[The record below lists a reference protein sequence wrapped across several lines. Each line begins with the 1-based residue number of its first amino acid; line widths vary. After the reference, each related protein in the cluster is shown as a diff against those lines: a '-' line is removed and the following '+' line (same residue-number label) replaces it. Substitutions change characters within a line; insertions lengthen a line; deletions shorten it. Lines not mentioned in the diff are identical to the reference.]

1 MLWRETININVWC
14 WCWGVF
20 LLFELTRII
29 IRRRR
34 SCAVKRSRF
43 AAVVAL
49 ACFNVLLAACGDLQ
63 FRPQN
68 LAKSDIDLVADLH
81 YRETQTLLRDLT
93 VKLYKRNPDQLK
105 RAPGH
110 SVEGRIEQLFSQ
122 VGYVPHKELS
132 FARGTDALE
141 LALSSS
147 YTGDRVMAMMV
158 GLNGMIRYAYGYK
171 DEFFMFDELDQ
182 QKLYE
187 SARNVEIL
195 IWRLTH
201 SGGDNRPLLLTN
213 SLPGE
218 PLNLSFERLFG
229 KLISSQDMIAGVIAL
244 KNERLI
250 NRTAQ
255 NVAAL
260 VFFPL

>member
-1 MLWRETININVWC
+1 MCIY
-14 WCWGVF
+14 
-20 LLFELTRII
+20 LFEVIRMMMRYRLCV
-29 IRRRR
+29 IRR
-34 SCAVKRSRF
+34 SKLV
-43 AAVVAL
+43 AVVVMVSIGL
-49 ACFNVLLAACGDLQ
+49 MLGACGDLR

-68 LAKSDIDLVADLH
+68 LVKSDIDLVADLH
-81 YRETQTLLRDLT
+81 YRETQNLLRELT
-93 VKLYKRNPDQLK
+93 IKLYRRNPGQM
-105 RAPGH
+105 RRGPGY
-110 SVEGRIEQLFSQ
+110 SVEQRIDQLFSQ
-122 VGYVPHKELS
+122 AGYVPYKELS

-141 LALSSS
+141 LALSAG
-147 YTGDRVMAMMV
+147 YKGDRVMAMMAGV
-158 GLNGMIRYAYGYK
+158 NGMIRHAYGYK
-171 DEFFMFDELDQ
+171 EEFFMFDQLDQ

-195 IWRLTH
+195 VWRLAH
-201 SGGDNRPLLLTN
+201 SGGASGPLLLTN

-218 PLNLSFERLFG
+218 RTNLSFERLFG
-229 KLISSQDMIAGVIAL
+229 KLISSQDMMAGVVAL

>member
-1 MLWRETININVWC
+1 MEM
-14 WCWGVF
+14 
-20 LLFELTRII
+20 I
-29 IRRRR
+29 IRRW
-34 SCAVKRSRF
+34 SCAIKGLKF
-43 AAVVAL
+43 TAVVWL
-49 ACFNVLLAACGDLQ
+49 VLLSLLLAGCGDLR

-68 LAKSDIDLVADLH
+68 LVKSDIDLVADLH
-81 YRETQTLLRDLT
+81 YRETQNLLRELT
-93 VKLYKRNPDQLK
+93 VKLYKRNPGQL
-105 RAPGH
+105 RRGPGY
-110 SVEGRIEQLFSQ
+110 SVEQRLDQLFSQ
-122 VGYVPHKELS
+122 VGYVPYKELS

-141 LALSSS
+141 LALSPD
-147 YTGDRVMAMMV
+147 YRGDRVMAVMA
-158 GLNGMIRYAYGYK
+158 GLNGMIRHAYGYK

-182 QKLYE
+182 QKLYD

-195 IWRLTH
+195 VWRLAR
-201 SGGDNRPLLLTN
+201 SGGKKEPLLLTN

-218 PLNLSFERLFG
+218 PANLSFERLFG
-229 KLISSQDMIAGVIAL
+229 KLIASQDMMAGVVAL

>member
-1 MLWRETININVWC
+1 MT
-14 WCWGVF
+14 
-20 LLFELTRII
+20 
-29 IRRRR
+29 
-34 SCAVKRSRF
+34 
-43 AAVVAL
+43 VVASTFC
-49 ACFNVLLAACGDLQ
+49 ALLLTACGDLK

-68 LAKSDIDLVADLH
+68 LVKSDIDLVADLH
-81 YRETQTLLRDLT
+81 YGETQRLLRELT
-93 VKLYKRNPDQLK
+93 VKLYKRNPEQL
-105 RAPGH
+105 RRSPGY
-110 SVEGRIEQLFSQ
+110 SVEQRLDQLFSQ
-122 VGYVPHKELS
+122 AGYVPYKELS

-141 LALSSS
+141 LALASS
-147 YTGDRVMAMMV
+147 YNGDRVMAMMA

-195 IWRLTH
+195 VWRLAR
-201 SGGDNRPLLLTN
+201 SGGETSPVLLTN

-218 PLNLSFERLFG
+218 PANLSFERLFG
-229 KLISSQDMIAGVIAL
+229 KLIASQDMMAGVVAL